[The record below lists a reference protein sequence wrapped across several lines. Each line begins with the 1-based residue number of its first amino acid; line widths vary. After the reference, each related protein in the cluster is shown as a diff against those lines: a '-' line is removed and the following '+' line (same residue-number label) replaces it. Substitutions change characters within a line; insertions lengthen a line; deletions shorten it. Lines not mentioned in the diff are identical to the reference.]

1 MVSAL
6 DSGLSGLGLRPS
18 RVVVLCSSERHLTL
32 TVPRHPGVNMG
43 TSEWSGK
50 PDEVLWGGENLGM
63 ERHPFKAECLYPSS
77 LHTTWKPV

>member
-32 TVPRHPGVNMG
+32 TVPLHPGVNMG

-50 PDEVLWGGENLGM
+50 PDEMLWG
-63 ERHPFKAECLYPSS
+63 
-77 LHTTWKPV
+77 